1 MTFEPTVSIIV
12 PTFNSQNTIKDCLDS
27 LLRLDYPRKNSEII
41 VVDNGS
47 TDQTR
52 AILERRAAEIVLLHE
67 HKRGPAAARNRGL
80 LRATGQVVAFTDS
93 DCVVESNWLRSIVS
107 TLHEKHV
114 GAAGGRIL
122 AKTPSNRIEKF
133 GELIH
138 DHHNAIEVCEP
149 PYVISMNW
157 ASRLAV
163 LQELEFFDET
173 FTRCEDVDLS
183 YRLLQAGYVF
193 RYIPDAIISHRNERT
208 LGGLLR
214 EGFLHGHYS
223 VQALKRHRKFLKG
236 LGHCHSLLKTY
247 RGLGSRLL
255 GCLNS
260 QNRVESACGFV
271 FEMGKAAGKISGS
284 IRFGAWEL

>member
-1 MTFEPTVSIIV
+1 MPFEPRVSVIV
-12 PTFNSQNTIKDCLDS
+12 PAFNSQNTIEDCLDS
-27 LLRLDYPRKNSEII
+27 FLRLDYPKENVEII

-80 LRATGQVVAFTDS
+80 LNATGQVVAFTDS

-107 TLHEKHV
+107 TLHEKQV

-122 AKTPSNRIEKF
+122 AKIPCNRIEQF

-138 DHHNAIEVCEP
+138 DHHSAIEVCEP
-149 PYVISMNW
+149 PYVITMNW
-157 ASRLAV
+157 ASRLSV
-163 LQELEFFDET
+163 LEEVEFFDDS

-183 YRLLQAGYVF
+183 YRLLQAGYDF
-193 RYIPDAIISHRNERT
+193 RYVPDAIIYHRNERT
-208 LGGLLR
+208 LSGLLR
-214 EGFLHGHYS
+214 EGFLHGYYS
-223 VQALKRHRKFLKG
+223 VQALKRHRQFLRG
-236 LGHCHSLLKTY
+236 LGHCRSLFRTY
-247 RGLGSRLL
+247 RDLGSRLVD
-255 GCLNS
+255 CLDG
-260 QNRVESACGFV
+260 QNRLESACGFV
-271 FEMGKAAGKISGS
+271 FEMGKAAGRISGS